1 MSTSKTPLRKIEELI
16 ITLRIEKILSKRII
30 EIYLNAIEF
39 GNGIFGI
46 EMASRIYFKKSASAL
61 SRSESIQ
68 LVSIIPSPLRHTP
81 NDGSRF
87 VSRRSFIINNRM
99 VARGW

>member
-1 MSTSKTPLRKIEELI
+1 MKKYYP
-16 ITLRIEKILSKRII
+16 KRII